1 MNVSLHDEYGAMLM
15 FASIAQNAM
24 EALKRTVSRIRDNDT
39 ALDKEAKGHLLMSIT
54 GICGAEKCYDA
65 VLEELRLAR
74 HGTSHANAGMGD
86 LLPRETFVTSDEEL
100 ECYNC
105 VTPIPYGE
113 TTPLIK
119 LDTGVYCTFCE
130 TCRKPEE
137 RTAK

>member
-1 MNVSLHDEYGAMLM
+1 MNASLHDEYGTILVLSSAAQDAMK
-15 FASIAQNAM
+15 
-24 EALKRTVSRIRDNDT
+24 ALKTTVNRIRDNDT
-39 ALDKEAKGHLLMSIT
+39 ALNKEARGHLLMSIAW
-54 GICGAEKCYDA
+54 ICSAERIYESA
-65 VLEELRLAR
+65 LEEIRQAR
-74 HGTSHANAGMGD
+74 YGTSDANAGIED
-86 LLPRETFVTSDEEL
+86 LLPRETIVTSDEEL

-105 VTPIPYGE
+105 VTPIPYRE